1 VPDSFHFQEIYIMDF
16 RLNDEQRMMIDTA
29 RQIGETFGL
38 EYWRKQDAQKAFPK
52 EYWKAVCDAGLAGV
66 ALPEAHGGSGLGMM
80 EMALIVEALAA
91 TGGGSTVGQLFM
103 INPIFGGVSI
113 SRFGSDKM
121 KKELLPRIIS
131 GDLNCCM
138 ALTEPDAGTNTLEI
152 KTFASQDGDGW
163 RLNGRKIWITGVE
176 AAGKMLVIARTKKL
190 QDSSSRTDGLTMFMI
205 DVQREGLS
213 HTPIDK
219 LGTCT
224 LDSSSVF
231 FDNVRVEPDELIGTL
246 HKGWRELLD
255 VLNTERMVTTA
266 GLVGTGEL
274 AIKLAVDYANDRKVF
289 GDRPISAY
297 QGLQFPL
304 AQCHVDV
311 ESARL
316 LNYKAATNFD
326 MDLPYSNEANAAK
339 LIAAQA
345 VARATERSMQTMG
358 GMGYAKEFH
367 VERLWRDCRLFSF
380 APVSEE
386 MLLNYVANHE
396 LKMPK
401 GY

>member
-1 VPDSFHFQEIYIMDF
+1 MDF
-16 RLNDEQRMMIDTA
+16 RLNDEQVMMIDTA
-29 RQIGETFGL
+29 RQIGERFGFDYWRKKDAAKAFPW
-38 EYWRKQDAQKAFPK
+38 EYWR
-52 EYWKAVCDAGLAGV
+52 AVCDAGLCGV
-66 ALPEAHGGSGLGMM
+66 ALPVEHGGSGLGMF
-80 EMALIVEALAA
+80 EMSLIVESLAA

-113 SRFGSDKM
+113 SRFGNERM
-121 KKELLPRIIS
+121 RAELLPKIIS
-131 GDLNCCM
+131 GEINCCM

-152 KTFASQDGDGW
+152 KTFAAADGDGW

-176 AAGKMLVIARTKKL
+176 AASKMLVIARTKKL
-190 QDSSSRTDGLTMFMI
+190 ADASSRTDGLSMFMI
-205 DVQREGLS
+205 DVERAGLT

-231 FDNVRVEPDELIGTL
+231 FDNVRIEPDELLGTL

-255 VLNTERMVTTA
+255 VLNTERIVTTA

-304 AQCHVDV
+304 AQCHVEV

-316 LNYKAATNFD
+316 LNHKAATNFD
-326 MDLPYSNEANAAK
+326 MRLPYGSEANAAK

-345 VARATERSMQTMG
+345 VGRATERAMQTMG
-358 GMGYAKEFH
+358 GMGYAKEYH
-367 VERLWRDCRLFSF
+367 VERLWRDCRLFRF

-386 MLLNYVANHE
+386 MILNYVANHD
-396 LKMPK
+396 LKMPRS
-401 GY
+401 Y

>member
-1 VPDSFHFQEIYIMDF
+1 MDF

-29 RQIGETFGL
+29 RQIGESFGL
-38 EYWRKQDAQKAFPK
+38 EYWRKQDAEKAFPK
-52 EYWKAVCDAGLAGV
+52 EYWKAVCDAGLCGV
-66 ALPEAHGGSGLGMM
+66 ALPEEHGGSGLGMM
-80 EMALIVEALAA
+80 EMSLIVEALSA

-113 SRFGSDKM
+113 SRFGNERM
-121 KKELLPRIIS
+121 KKELLPKIIS
-131 GDLNCCM
+131 GQINCCM

-152 KTFASQDGDGW
+152 KTFASADGDGW

-176 AAGKMLVIARTKKL
+176 SADKMLVVARTKKL
-190 QDSSSRTDGLTMFMI
+190 QDSRSRTDGLTMFMI
-205 DVQREGLS
+205 DVKREGLS

-231 FDNVRVEPDELIGTL
+231 FDDVRVEPDELIGTL
-246 HKGWRELLD
+246 HGGWRELLD

-289 GDRPISAY
+289 GDRPISSY

-304 AQCHVDV
+304 AQCHVEV

-326 MDLPYSNEANAAK
+326 MNLPYSNEANAAK

-345 VARATERSMQTMG
+345 VARATERAMQTMG

-367 VERLWRDCRLFSF
+367 VERLWRDCRLFRF

-386 MLLNYVANHE
+386 MVLNYVATHE

>member
-1 VPDSFHFQEIYIMDF
+1 MDF
-16 RLNDEQRMMIDTA
+16 RLSDEQKMMIESA
-29 RQIGETFGL
+29 RRVGTHFGFDYWRRQDAAKAFPS
-38 EYWRKQDAQKAFPK
+38 EYWR
-52 EYWKAVCDAGLAGV
+52 AVCDAGLCGV
-66 ALPEAHGGSGLGMM
+66 ALPTEHGGSGLGML
-80 EMALIVEALAA
+80 EMALIVEGLAA

-113 SRFGSDKM
+113 SRFGNEAM
-121 KKELLPRIIS
+121 RRELLPKIIS
-131 GDLNCCM
+131 GEINCCM

-152 KTFASQDGDGW
+152 KTFAAAQGDGW
-163 RLNGRKIWITGVE
+163 VLNGRKIWITGV
-176 AAGKMLVIARTKKL
+176 ASARKMLVIARTKKVA
-190 QDSSSRTDGLTMFMI
+190 DSASRTDGLSMFMI
-205 DVQREGLS
+205 DVEREGLT

-231 FDNVRVEPDELIGTL
+231 FDNVRIAPDELIGTL
-246 HKGWRELLD
+246 HRGWRELLD
-255 VLNTERMVTTA
+255 VLNTERIVTTA

-289 GDRPISAY
+289 GDKPISSY

-304 AQCHVDV
+304 AQCHVEV

-316 LNYKAATNFD
+316 LNHKAATNFD
-326 MDLPYSNEANAAK
+326 MGLPYGSEANAAK

-345 VARATERSMQTMG
+345 VARATERAMQTMG
-358 GMGYAKEFH
+358 GMGYAKEYH
-367 VERLWRDCRLFSF
+367 VERLWRDCRLFRF

-386 MLLNYVANHE
+386 MILNYVANHD
-396 LKMPK
+396 LKMPRS
-401 GY
+401 Y

>member
-1 VPDSFHFQEIYIMDF
+1 MDF
-16 RLNDEQRMMIDTA
+16 RLNDEQRMMIETA
-29 RQIGETFGL
+29 RQIGESFGM
-38 EYWRKQDAQKAFPK
+38 EYWRKHDAEKAFPK

-80 EMALIVEALAA
+80 EMTLIVEALSA

-113 SRFGSDKM
+113 SRFGNEKM
-121 KKELLPRIIS
+121 KRELLPKIIS
-131 GDLNCCM
+131 GEMNFCM

-152 KTFASQDGDGW
+152 KTFAAEDGDGW

-176 AAGKMLVIARTKKL
+176 SADKMLVIARTKKL
-190 QDSSSRTDGLTMFMI
+190 QDAATRTDGLSMFMI
-205 DVQREGLS
+205 DVKREGLT

-231 FDNVRVEPDELIGTL
+231 FDNVRVEPDELVGTL

-274 AIKLAVDYANDRKVF
+274 AIKLAVEYANDRKVF
-289 GDRPISAY
+289 GDKPISAY

-304 AQCHVDV
+304 AQCHVEV

-326 MDLPYSNEANAAK
+326 MNLPYSNEANAAK

-345 VARATERSMQTMG
+345 VGRATERAMQTMG

-367 VERLWRDCRLFSF
+367 VERLWRDCRLFRF